1 VTPPALVFRAPT
13 AGPTTHSLTPELMA
27 EASRRLGWLGLVY
40 ACGSIAANYGRR
52 ALPALAGFG
61 IDWRFHG
68 SDVLGVTAAVMGIAV
83 FVVSRRRWLSPTRML
98 HLGLVFQVAVAFA
111 LAAREFWEGFPP
123 IAVGSFLFVPA
134 ECVWIVTYPLVV
146 PNTPNK
152 VLIASLLA
160 ASMGPAALALS
171 PGRGTIDRP
180 LVYAAYFLTSNYL
193 CAVIAYV
200 VACIVHRFSIRL
212 THARDIGSYELIE
225 RLGAGGMGEVWRAK
239 HRLLARPAAIKLIR
253 RDLLGA
259 SERVRDAVVRRFER
273 EAHDTAALESIHTID
288 VYDFGITEYGDFY
301 YAMELLDGL
310 SLERF
315 IRRFGPMEPARAVY
329 LLRQVCHSLSEAHA
343 SGLVHRDIKPANIFV
358 CRLGPDHDF
367 VKVLDFGIVKHAEGA
382 ATVSMLTME
391 DGTLGT
397 PAYMAPEIALGHS
410 NIDSRADIYSL
421 GCVAYYL
428 ITGHPVFGAETPIA
442 TALAHV
448 HEKPV
453 APSERSEFHIPAAL
467 EALILECLAKEPTAR
482 PPSTVIL
489 EQRLAATVPRDAW
502 TAESARAWWER
513 HQPEVTRPE
522 RHTAQ
527 KPAADEEGSSPE
539 AHSRFWPRFNR
550 KPLSIT

>member
-1 VTPPALVFRAPT
+1 MTPPALVFRAPT

-27 EASRRLGWLGLVY
+27 EASWRLGWLGLVY

-52 ALPALAGFG
+52 ALLALAGFG
-61 IDWRFHG
+61 VDWRFHG
-68 SDVLGVTAAVMGIAV
+68 SDVLGATAAVMGIAV
-83 FVVSRRRWLSPTRML
+83 FVVSRRRCLSPTRML

-134 ECVWIVTYPLVV
+134 ECGWIVTYPLAV

-171 PGRGTIDRP
+171 PARGTTIDRP

-193 CAVIAYV
+193 CAVIAYA

-288 VYDFGITEYGDFY
+288 VYDFGITEHGDF
-301 YAMELLDGL
+301 A
-310 SLERF
+310 
-315 IRRFGPMEPARAVY
+315 
-329 LLRQVCHSLSEAHA
+329 
-343 SGLVHRDIKPANIFV
+343 
-358 CRLGPDHDF
+358 
-367 VKVLDFGIVKHAEGA
+367 
-382 ATVSMLTME
+382 
-391 DGTLGT
+391 
-397 PAYMAPEIALGHS
+397 
-410 NIDSRADIYSL
+410 
-421 GCVAYYL
+421 
-428 ITGHPVFGAETPIA
+428 
-442 TALAHV
+442 
-448 HEKPV
+448 
-453 APSERSEFHIPAAL
+453 
-467 EALILECLAKEPTAR
+467 
-482 PPSTVIL
+482 
-489 EQRLAATVPRDAW
+489 
-502 TAESARAWWER
+502 
-513 HQPEVTRPE
+513 
-522 RHTAQ
+522 
-527 KPAADEEGSSPE
+527 
-539 AHSRFWPRFNR
+539 RFNR